1 MVPSSLPRSRG
12 RGLMRA
18 PRTAAL
24 ALAGALV
31 LVPALSACQGAAVS
45 DDTPAAD
52 GPVRIGV
59 VVPLTGPVSQV
70 GTALRNGLELA
81 VKKVNAEGGVGG
93 RPVEYVVVDDAG
105 DPANSTQLAR
115 RLIRQEKVTM
125 LFGTITGDTAEA
137 VGKVADEAKVPFGT
151 AILGDTEHCFPYQW
165 GFGEST
171 RQMLAPAVPALIA
184 KYGTKVAL
192 VGSDYNYPR
201 FYAGI
206 AEQLVKDAGGT
217 VVAREFSPLGQTDWQ
232 PVVKRLSAAK
242 PDLVLS
248 MVVGADAVTFSK
260 QAQQFGLLTP
270 RLGYEGA
277 PLDADFYPALAPLVE
292 GRTHTVRWSDGVED
306 AESRAFADSYRS
318 AYDWKAP
325 IPEVAGNAY
334 FGVRFFLGAA
344 AEAGSTDPKAVNEAI
359 GAFRYDSPL
368 GEGTRFHPSNHVLQA
383 DMRDV
388 TIGAGGAYKV
398 TRTHPMVADE
408 TPKKGCS

>member
-1 MVPSSLPRSRG
+1 MVPSSLLRRPE

-18 PRTAAL
+18 PRAVAL
-24 ALAGALV
+24 ALVCAL
-31 LVPALSACQGAAVS
+31 ALTSCQGAAVS
-45 DDTPAAD
+45 GDAPAAD

-59 VVPLTGPVSQV
+59 IVPLTGPVSQV

-81 VKKVNAEGGVGG
+81 VEKVNAEGGVGG

-115 RLIRQEKVTM
+115 RLIRQEKVTL
-125 LFGTITGDTAEA
+125 LFDTITGDTAEA
-137 VGKVADEAKVPFGT
+137 VGKVADEAEVPFGT

-171 RQMLAPAVPALIA
+171 RQMLAPAVPALVA
-184 KYGTKVAL
+184 KYGKRVAV

-206 AEQLVKDAGGT
+206 AEELVKEAGGT

-232 PVVKRLSAAK
+232 PVVKRIAAAK

-248 MVVGADAVTFSK
+248 MTVGADAVTFTR

-270 RLGYEGA
+270 ELGYEGT

-292 GRTHTVRWSDGVED
+292 GRPHTVRWSDGAED
-306 AESRAFADSYRS
+306 AESRAFTGAYRS
-318 AYDWKAP
+318 AYDWNAP

-334 FGVRFFLGAA
+334 FGVRFLLGAA
-344 AEAGSTDPKAVNEAI
+344 AKAGSTDPKAVNEAI
-359 GAFRYDSPL
+359 GAFRHDGPL

-383 DMRDV
+383 DMRTV
-388 TIGAGGAYKV
+388 TIGAGGAYEV
-398 TRTHPMVADE
+398 TTTHPKVADE

>member
-1 MVPSSLPRSRG
+1 MVPSYSRAPRH
-12 RGLMRA
+12 GLMRA
-18 PRTAAL
+18 PRAAAL
-24 ALAGALV
+24 ALTGALV
-31 LVPALSACQGAAVS
+31 LVPSLTGCQGAAVS
-45 DDTPAAD
+45 DDAPAAN

-59 VVPLTGPVSQV
+59 IVPLTGPVSQV
-70 GTALRNGLELA
+70 GTALRDGLELA
-81 VKKVNAEGGVGG
+81 VKKVNADGGIGG

-115 RLIRQEKVTM
+115 RLVRQDKVTM

-137 VGKVADEAKVPFGT
+137 VGRVADEAKVPFGT

-171 RQMLAPAVPALIA
+171 RQMLTPAVPALIA
-184 KYGTKVAL
+184 KYGKKVAV

-206 AEQLVKDAGGT
+206 AEKLVKDAGGT
-217 VVAREFSPLGQTDWQ
+217 TVASEFSPLGQTDWQ
-232 PVVKRLSAAK
+232 PVIKRIGSAD

-270 RLGYEGA
+270 GLGYEGA

-292 GRTHTVRWSDGVED
+292 GRTHTVRWSDGLED
-306 AESRAFADSYRS
+306 AESRAFTASYRS
-318 AYDWKAP
+318 AYGWKAP

-344 AEAGSTDPKAVNEAI
+344 AKAGTTDPQAVNKAI
-359 GAFRYDSPL
+359 GEFRYDSPL
-368 GEGTRFHPSNHVLQA
+368 GKGTRFHPANHVLQA
-383 DMRDV
+383 DMQDV

-398 TRTHPMVADE
+398 TKTHPMVADE

>member
-1 MVPSSLPRSRG
+1 MVPSSLLRRPE

-18 PRTAAL
+18 PRTVAL
-24 ALAGALV
+24 ALVCAL
-31 LVPALSACQGAAVS
+31 ALTSCQGAAVS
-45 DDTPAAD
+45 GDAPAAD

-59 VVPLTGPVSQV
+59 IVPLTGPVSQV

-81 VKKVNAEGGVGG
+81 VEKVNAEGGVGG

-115 RLIRQEKVTM
+115 RLIRQEKVTL

-137 VGKVADEAKVPFGT
+137 VGKVADEAEVPFGT

-171 RQMLAPAVPALIA
+171 RQMLAPAVPALVA
-184 KYGTKVAL
+184 KYGKRVAV

-206 AEQLVKDAGGT
+206 AEELVKEAGGT

-232 PVVKRLSAAK
+232 PVVKRIAAAK

-248 MVVGADAVTFSK
+248 MTVGADAVTFTR

-270 RLGYEGA
+270 ELGYEGA

-292 GRTHTVRWSDGVED
+292 GRPHTVRWSDGAED
-306 AESRAFADSYRS
+306 AESRAFTDAYRS

-334 FGVRFFLGAA
+334 FGVRFLLGAA
-344 AEAGSTDPKAVNEAI
+344 AKAGSTDPKAVNEAI
-359 GAFRYDSPL
+359 GAFRHDGPL

-383 DMRDV
+383 DMRTV
-388 TIGAGGAYKV
+388 TIGAGGTYEV
-398 TRTHPMVADE
+398 TTTHPKVADE